1 MIRKANIL
9 DISALI
15 FMLNSMHKETELK
28 IPKINTFILTNK
40 INEILHKGIV
50 LVAVEN
56 NKILGS
62 IAGMAV
68 SDWWSDE
75 KYLADSWFYVFPDSR
90 KSNIA
95 KNLIIDFMKI
105 AKEAKLKIR
114 LGHAFSGD
122 IARKDKFYEKL
133 GLVKAG
139 SIYMEN

>member
-1 MIRKANIL
+1 M
-9 DISALI
+9 
-15 FMLNSMHKETELK
+15 
-28 IPKINTFILTNK
+28 P
-40 INEILHKGIV
+40 
-50 LVAVEN
+50 
-56 NKILGS
+56 
-62 IAGMAV
+62 V
-68 SDWWSDE
+68 SDWWSEE

-114 LGHAFSGD
+114 LGHVFSGD
-122 IARKDKFYEKL
+122 IDRKDKFYEKL